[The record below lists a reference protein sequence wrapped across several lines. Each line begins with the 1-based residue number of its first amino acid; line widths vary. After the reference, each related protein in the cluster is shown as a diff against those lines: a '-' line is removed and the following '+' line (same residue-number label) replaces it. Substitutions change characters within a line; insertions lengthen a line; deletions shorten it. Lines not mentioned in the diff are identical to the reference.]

1 MQDVDIPVDKIK
13 RPAKAMQMKIPRW
26 LSKKVG
32 IYAMDN
38 LSEAQAWSA
47 IDVNMDLPFFP
58 FSKCVYRP
66 NNEILVVGGL
76 ND

>member
-1 MQDVDIPVDKIK
+1 MQDIDIPVDKIK

-38 LSEAQAWSA
+38 QSEA
-47 IDVNMDLPFFP
+47 
-58 FSKCVYRP
+58 
-66 NNEILVVGGL
+66 
-76 ND
+76 